1 MNLKR
6 IFSIFL
12 AVLMVVACLS
22 ACQPTGT
29 TQSGSSSNV
38 TTSNSQN
45 VSSEDFS
52 NSSYSSSSS
61 LPVGSGTDKT
71 EDEFNNNSSENAPK
85 PDDNMTDAEKEAS
98 GLYDKVWVPDVDGET
113 EEDSTNLSE
122 DYNYNDSPLIEKETF
137 QYLFENDWYAY
148 GITATG
154 SEIIAYKDAEG
165 KYFDVLTG
173 GGSFMLRGVNNQ
185 TLALATSVK
194 SFQRLTLK
202 NHSALIVRYNATG
215 AEANDAILETT
226 YIFFEESISV
236 AARAALASDT
246 LISGSA
252 SILTRNFKS
261 GMRESIKNINYDW
274 YYGEDGDF
282 PYKVTESWVNK
293 CILDDLHTVYTFRRG
308 LIPDEIFDY
317 FVRYPDANLPL
328 YFDESGDATDANTI
342 DTLVSYDLVLAR
354 HDKGEK
360 SSDYLALFHGDHS
373 EFAAGI
379 APITENTANTN
390 NTLFVNDKVELNLN
404 VTNLVDYDLEFSAR
418 YDIRDYYG
426 NIVDAGIFLNST
438 VFKGSE
444 ANRTISVSADK
455 SGYGMYYL
463 NFMVVSKNYTYRE
476 HYTFVLLD
484 NYEYKY
490 NKTSPFGIVQF
501 LTEGGIEGP
510 NQHPEEAFLT
520 YENSYDIMTKIGVAA
535 TRGAFTNFHERYY
548 DRSIYYLEK
557 LKQAGIRNY
566 SQGAT
571 EESTVKNMLP
581 YTKNFIA
588 GNEQNLATF
597 NGSGTTIQ
605 ECMDAYIARFF
616 SPAEAITDKYNVNH
630 YIGGVS
636 AGQMEWYDELYAR
649 GMWDKLEG
657 ISLHTYGIPY
667 SPDHPSYIPY
677 SWSMEGGCI
686 RTIDA
691 FKKYGAKPYVIDET
705 GYSTTPA
712 SKSSCT
718 PRLGGDYNVR
728 TLVIGAYYGADYVGL
743 YGALDFSNSGFGLDN
758 NDQEWQFGQFYAKD
772 YFGRIL
778 PKPGAAMFAVCT
790 RQLESM
796 KSIAESSKYST
807 DTLRAFVV
815 DTEVYGKVIVCWSRK
830 ELVYTE
836 SRTNRDPIMPWQNHF
851 GFSPENQTFEAEGS
865 EVIVTDCNG
874 RDTVYK
880 ADADGNVVIPI
891 TGEVYF
897 IKGVKA

>member
-1 MNLKR
+1 MKLKR

-22 ACQPTGT
+22 ACKPNGT
-29 TQSGSSSNV
+29 LQSSSSSNV
-38 TTSNSQN
+38 TTSNQQN
-45 VSSEDFS
+45 ISSEDFS

-61 LPVGSGTDKT
+61 LPVGSEADKT
-71 EDEFNNNSSENAPK
+71 EDEFNNTSSESAPK

-98 GLYDKVWVPDVDGET
+98 GLYDKVWVPDVEND

-122 DYNYNDSPLIEKETF
+122 DHNYNDSPLNEKETF
-137 QYLFENDWYAY
+137 QYLFENDHYAY

-173 GGSFMLRGVNNQ
+173 GGAFLLRSVNQQ
-185 TLALATSVK
+185 TLALSTSVK

-215 AEANDAILETT
+215 TEANDAVLETT
-226 YIFFEESISV
+226 YTFFDESISV
-236 AARAALASDT
+236 AARAALASDSIISNSSST
-246 LISGSA
+246 LS
-252 SILTRNFKS
+252 RNFVC
-261 GMRESIKNINYDW
+261 GVEESIKNINYDW

-293 CILDDLHTVYTFRRG
+293 CIVDDRHTVYTFRRG
-308 LIPDEIFDY
+308 IIPDEIWDY
-317 FVRYPDANLPL
+317 YVRYPDTNLPL
-328 YFDESGDATDANTI
+328 YFDESGEMMDTNTI

-354 HDKGEK
+354 HAKDEK
-360 SSDYLALFHGDHS
+360 PSDYLALFHGDHS

-379 APITENTANTN
+379 APVTENTANTN

-455 SGYGMYYL
+455 TGYGMYYL
-463 NFMVVSKNYTYRE
+463 NFMVVSKTYTYRE

-484 NYEYKY
+484 DYEYKY

-535 TRGAFTNFHERYY
+535 TRGAFSNFHERYY

-571 EESTVKNMLP
+571 DETTVKNMLP
-581 YTKNFIA
+581 YTKDFIA

-597 NGSGTTIQ
+597 NGSGMTMQ
-605 ECMDAYIARFF
+605 ECMDDYIVRFF
-616 SPAEAITDKYNVNH
+616 DPAEAITDKYNVNH

-636 AGQMEWYDELYAR
+636 AGQKEWYDELYAR

-667 SPDHPSYIPY
+667 SPDSPTYKPY
-677 SWSMEGGCI
+677 TWSMEGGCI
-686 RTIDA
+686 RTVEA

-705 GYSTTPA
+705 GYSTSPA
-712 SKSSCT
+712 HKSQCT
-718 PRLGGDYNVR
+718 PRIGGDYNIR
-728 TLVIGAYYGADYVGL
+728 TLIIGAYYGADYVGL
-743 YGALDFSNSGFGLDN
+743 YSALDFSNSGFGLDN
-758 NDQEWQFGQFYAKD
+758 TNQEWQFGQFYARD

-807 DTLRAFVV
+807 DTLRAFVI
-815 DTEVYGKVIVCWSRK
+815 DTEVYGKVIACWTRK
-830 ELVYTE
+830 EVVYTE

-851 GFSPENQTFEAEGS
+851 GFSPENQTFEALGS